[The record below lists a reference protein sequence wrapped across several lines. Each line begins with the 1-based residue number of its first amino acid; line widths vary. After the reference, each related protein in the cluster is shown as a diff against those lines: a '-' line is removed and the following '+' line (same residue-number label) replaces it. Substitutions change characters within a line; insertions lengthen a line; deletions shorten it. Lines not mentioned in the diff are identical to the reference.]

1 MTSPAL
7 RRWMTPDP
15 LAEKLYGTSPYAFC
29 NSNPVNFVDP
39 DGKFPDIIWDIASV
53 GFGVRSLVDNIQSGN
68 VRGAIGDGIGI
79 AVDVAAA
86 ALPFIPGGVGAVRA
100 GMKTADAV
108 GAFAKASNITDNA
121 TDAAKVIE
129 RSVSNTPIKTTL
141 DVLPE
146 NQISRELLDK
156 PNKRGNA
163 FVFKKDGTAVEIH
176 HVGQSSDGP
185 YLEMHRSN
193 HRGKGNYKENH
204 PNADASTQID
214 RKEFNKQ
221 RRYYWQKE
229 YDKYYK

>member
-1 MTSPAL
+1 M
-7 RRWMTPDP
+7 RR
-15 LAEKLYGTSPYAFC
+15 YRNRC
-29 NSNPVNFVDP
+29 
-39 DGKFPDIIWDIASV
+39 
-53 GFGVRSLVDNIQSGN
+53 RC
-68 VRGAIGDGIGI
+68 RRCGAAIHSWWSRCCKSWSE
-79 AVDVAAA
+79 
-86 ALPFIPGGVGAVRA
+86 GG
-100 GMKTADAV
+100 
-108 GAFAKASNITDNA
+108 
-121 TDAAKVIE
+121 E
-129 RSVSNTPIKTTL
+129 CSVSNAFIETTI

-176 HVGQSSDGP
+176 HVGQSADGP
-185 YLEMHRSN
+185 YLEMHRSD